1 VIYVATVH
9 WVDPKWVEPQR
20 RYLEA
25 CLDAPFRVF
34 ANLQGVEDHRHDA
47 SFDFVTRSDGT
58 HPDKLNELAKE
69 ISVHAEAD
77 DVLMFLDGD
86 AFPVRPLD
94 GWMEELLSPHPL
106 AAVRRD
112 ENAGDVQPHPCF
124 CVTTVGFWNDV
135 GGDWRPGTW
144 LTAEG
149 VEAQDVG
156 GRLLSILD
164 ERSIGWRPILRSNA
178 VNLHPVL
185 YGIYEHHVYHHGAGF
200 RPPIARADEANV
212 PVAENEDYLWLKTR
226 AHGKSI
232 RQLRPRHAPQ
242 LARLARDSLKARK
255 LNAYIREEGRRSDET
270 YRDICVDSEFY
281 RRFETKAREPGR
293 GVSDAAAT
301 PHPPA

>member
-1 VIYVATVH
+1 MIYVATVH

-34 ANLQGVEDHRHDA
+34 ANLQGVEDRRHDA
-47 SFDFVTRSDGT
+47 RFDFVTRSDGT
-58 HPDKLNELAKE
+58 HPAKLNELAAE
-69 ISVHAEAD
+69 ISAQAEAGD
-77 DVLMFLDGD
+77 LIIFLDGD
-86 AFPVRPLD
+86 TFPVRPLNA
-94 GWMEELLSPHPL
+94 WMAELLSEHPL

-124 CVTTVGFWNDV
+124 CVTSVGFWNDI

-149 VEAQDVG
+149 VEAEDVG
-156 GRLLSILD
+156 GALLSILE
-164 ERSIGWRPILRSNA
+164 ERSIEWRPILRSNA
-178 VNLHPVL
+178 VDLHPVL
-185 YGIYEHHVYHHGAGF
+185 YAVYEHHVYHHGAGF

-212 PVAENEDYLWLKTR
+212 PVAENEDYLWLKTK

-242 LARLARDSLKARK
+242 LARLARDGLKARK
-255 LNAYIREEGRRSDET
+255 LNAYIRKEGRRSDEI
-270 YRDICVDSEFY
+270 YRDICVDPEFY
-281 RRFETKAREPGR
+281 RRFEKTAQDQSSR
-293 GVSDAAAT
+293 AAS
-301 PHPPA
+301 